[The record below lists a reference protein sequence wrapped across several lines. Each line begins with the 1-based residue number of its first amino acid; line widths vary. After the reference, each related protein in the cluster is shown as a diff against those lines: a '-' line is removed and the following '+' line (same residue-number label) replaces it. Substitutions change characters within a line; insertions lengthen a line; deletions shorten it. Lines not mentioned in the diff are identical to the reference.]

1 MYKVDVD
8 TLDSLVVVVVGSGKR
23 GRVANISQPG
33 VKERRLVVVECLV

>member
-8 TLDSLVVVVVGSGKR
+8 TLDSLVVVVGSGKR